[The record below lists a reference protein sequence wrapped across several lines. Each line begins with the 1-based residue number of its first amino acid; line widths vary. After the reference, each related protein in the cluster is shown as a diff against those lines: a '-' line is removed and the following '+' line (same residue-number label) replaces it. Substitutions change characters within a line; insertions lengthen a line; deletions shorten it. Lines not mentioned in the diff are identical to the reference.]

1 MVSLETN
8 KQSFTQLEE
17 RSSFISFML
26 LEKMLADIFY
36 IALLLSNRV
45 YSWEYVTDN
54 YLWERWQ
61 RIHRHQRVERQVQDF
76 QLLQSLKTA
85 YLLYFIVTEVKVLKF
100 TQMGY
105 FLNFLIY
112 RHRLTS
118 IWFEPRFKTV
128 KFLQV

>member
-1 MVSLETN
+1 MLVSLETN

-54 YLWERWQ
+54 YL
-61 RIHRHQRVERQVQDF
+61 
-76 QLLQSLKTA
+76 
-85 YLLYFIVTEVKVLKF
+85 
-100 TQMGY
+100 
-105 FLNFLIY
+105 
-112 RHRLTS
+112 
-118 IWFEPRFKTV
+118 
-128 KFLQV
+128 